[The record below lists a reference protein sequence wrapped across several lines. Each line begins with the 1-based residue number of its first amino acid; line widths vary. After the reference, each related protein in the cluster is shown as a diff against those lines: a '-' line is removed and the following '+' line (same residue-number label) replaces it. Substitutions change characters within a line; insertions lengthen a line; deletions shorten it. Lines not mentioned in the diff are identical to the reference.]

1 MYINIMSNIIVI
13 EYLEKKYEKEEN
25 LDYPFEKY
33 QAFNLMFDN
42 KNTDCKIV
50 HIAYYWEH
58 QYYDSKY
65 FDKFVNNI
73 CKKIIDYWK

>member
-1 MYINIMSNIIVI
+1 MSNIIVI

>member
-1 MYINIMSNIIVI
+1 MSNIILI
-13 EYLEKKYEKEEN
+13 EYLEKKYEK
-25 LDYPFEKY
+25 YK
-33 QAFNLMFDN
+33 AFNLMFDN

-50 HIAYYWEH
+50 HIAYYCEH

-73 CKKIIDYWK
+73 CKKIIDY